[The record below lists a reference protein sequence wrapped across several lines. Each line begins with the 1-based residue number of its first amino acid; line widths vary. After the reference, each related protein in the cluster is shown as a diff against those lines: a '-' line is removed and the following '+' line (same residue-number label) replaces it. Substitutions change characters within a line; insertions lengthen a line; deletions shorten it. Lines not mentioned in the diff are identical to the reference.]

1 MTCLEAEGH
10 TLAQHIKQLLSSED
24 LEVISAAIGDTEQS
38 TSGEIRVSIRE
49 KRSRKEREMN
59 IEKLARKEFKDL
71 DMTNTRDRT
80 GVLLFFLVE
89 TRQFY
94 ILADDGI
101 HSKVQDGTWQLIAD
115 IMSDH
120 FSKQNF
126 REGIIQGVQA
136 IAKALSQHFPRKP
149 DDTNE
154 LTNQVRI
161 T

>member
-1 MTCLEAEGH
+1 MQ

-49 KRSRKEREMN
+49 KRSRKEHEMN
-59 IEKLARKEFKDL
+59 IEKLARMEFKDL
-71 DMTNTRDRT
+71 DMANTRDRT
-80 GVLLFFLVE
+80 GVLLFFLLE

-136 IAKALSQHFPRKP
+136 ISKALSQHFPQKP

-154 LTNQVRI
+154 LTNQVRV

>member
-1 MTCLEAEGH
+1 MAE
-10 TLAQHIKQLLSSED
+10 HIKQLLSSED
-24 LEVISAAIGDTEQS
+24 LEAISSAIGETEHS

-49 KRSRKEREMN
+49 KRSRKEHEMN
-59 IEKLARKEFKDL
+59 IEKLARKEFEDL
-71 DMTNTRDRT
+71 GMTSTRDRT

-101 HSKVQDGTWQLIAD
+101 NSKVQDGTWQLIAD

-136 IAKALSQHFPRKP
+136 IGKALSQHFPRKP
-149 DDTNE
+149 DDTDE
-154 LTNQVRI
+154 ITNQVRVM
-161 T
+161 